1 MKNDKSI
8 RTCVDNERGSAFVLM
23 LLVFCV
29 VLVLGIGVLGAA
41 MTNTRM
47 SEADRDYQSVFYI
60 AESGRDTQVAHIQ
73 DVITQ
78 KSAGS
83 TCADDLFSAMDQ
95 FFKANYPVTV
105 RDFKSQFGDMP
116 QAVVRIEGIKD
127 RPADCDSHTYTLIS
141 EGNVGGIRRQ
151 VASKVQITWVE
162 NENDTFNPDVAL
174 FTMQGVELTGS
185 SRIPGSAGTNAAG
198 AGDIDFGW
206 STSISGNL
214 YIPPDVD
221 SESLI
226 TTQCPNDTDN
236 IGGSIL
242 SLQEERT
249 YPLPPYPEIP
259 NLPLRDNVSLS
270 DNYPNHTI
278 DEDGYYQ
285 KIESNSHALTIDV
298 GSGIRR
304 LVVDEFLFGG
314 DPNTCVNI
322 IGSGLLE
329 MYVTDTFKLEGDSRF
344 NPGGDK
350 DSVMLYYSGVQPFSV
365 AGTTLFQGNV
375 YVKSADVDILGS
387 GGLAGHIVTGGTSVD
402 ISGNA
407 AAHVRVIYAPNAYV
421 RLDGSGHATG
431 AVIAKSCSLIGDTYI
446 TYQADAGAGGIPI
459 DGFGA
464 KGEVQFDVTKP
475 IELDY

>member
-1 MKNDKSI
+1 MKNDRGI
-8 RTCVDNERGSAFVLM
+8 RACVDNERGSAFVLA
-23 LLVFCV
+23 LLMFCV

-41 MTNTRM
+41 TTNTRM

-60 AESGRDTQVAHIQ
+60 AESGRDKQVAHIR

-78 KSAGS
+78 QSAGS
-83 TCADDLFSAMDQ
+83 TDADDLFSAMDQ
-95 FFKANYPVTV
+95 YFEANYPVTV
-105 RDFKSQFGDMP
+105 SDFGSQFGDIP
-116 QAVVRIEGIKD
+116 QAVVRIEGVME
-127 RPADCDSHTYTLIS
+127 RPAGADSHTYTLIS
-141 EGNVGGIRRQ
+141 EGTVGGVRRQ
-151 VASKVQITWVE
+151 VASELQITWVE
-162 NENDTFNPDVAL
+162 SENDVFNPDVAL
-174 FTMQGVELTGS
+174 FTMQGVDLTGS
-185 SRIPGSAGTNAAG
+185 SRILGSAGTNATG
-198 AGDIDFGW
+198 DGDIDFGW

-214 YIPPDVD
+214 YIPTDVD

-226 TTQCPNDTDN
+226 TTPRPNDSDN

-242 SLQEERT
+242 PLQEERT

-259 NLPLRDNVSLS
+259 SLPLRDDVSLS

-304 LVVDEFLFGG
+304 LVVDEFSFVG
-314 DPNTCVNI
+314 NQNACVNI

-329 MYVTDTFKLEGDSRF
+329 LYVTDIFTLEGSSRF

-350 DSVMLYYSGVQPFSV
+350 DSVMLYYSGSQPFSV

-375 YVKSADVDILGS
+375 YVENADVDILGS
-387 GGLAGHIVTGGTSVD
+387 GGIAGHIVTGGTSVD
-402 ISGNA
+402 ITGNA

-421 RLDGSGHATG
+421 RLEGSGHATG

-446 TYQADAGAGGIPI
+446 TYQADAGTGGIPI

-464 KGEVQFDVTKP
+464 EGEVQVDVTKP